1 MGKAKFSSLI
11 SIQHTGIEALLGA
24 RLGAGCW
31 AYGMKRYLSFVPQEL
46 TNQETDHKD
55 MCSVTVVH
63 DKGTTL
69 LLCSSNLTS
78 WTMLWPRVLCA
89 PQSPCLK
96 PFPHLPLC
104 PHSTLCLAKPY
115 SSFSFQL
122 RCHFFQENAADH
134 PNLRRGLFRA
144 PTTPLNQP
152 LPLCGIFIIQREFPA
167 YSSISPCR
175 LRSL

>member
-1 MGKAKFSSLI
+1 MSRRSSQTRKQI
-11 SIQHTGIEALLGA
+11 TKTCVQSP
-24 RLGAGCW
+24 
-31 AYGMKRYLSFVPQEL
+31 LSMTRAPS
-46 TNQETDHKD
+46 HPP
-55 MCSVTVVH
+55 
-63 DKGTTL
+63 TL
-69 LLCSSNLTS
+69 LLRSSNLSS
-78 WTMLWPRVLCA
+78 WTMLWPRVLCT
-89 PQSPCLK
+89 PHSPCLK

-122 RCHFFQENAADH
+122 RCHFFQENATNH

-167 YSSISPCR
+167 YSSISLCR